1 MPMTS
6 RNRPAVIPALE
17 PAETADGDET
27 RVATLRVGAAL
38 LKVFVCG

>member
-1 MPMTS
+1 MAS
-6 RNRPAVIPALE
+6 RNRPAVIPALA